1 MFYSPFVYLTDLF
14 MADYKYAVM
23 HSLLSL
29 PHRHIMELME
39 EYMLNSLFHGL
50 TSHLSVL
57 DFICLNI
64 TMK

>member
-1 MFYSPFVYLTDLF
+1 